1 MEKVHETFGTDVKVE
16 RNDPLRIPDYHK
28 SISIAHQE
36 CNSHQEPI
44 LPTDQSKV
52 LSTQTPSSCATP
64 SSAIKVT
71 SARKEQISKCEEVE
85 VQPLIVR
92 CLSQH
97 PEELKKELEGWHV
110 ELSFSE
116 RHGKIFCSCTKQTK
130 SGWRAACSE
139 SITSHVKGKY
149 ATVTDQKVP
158 KDAAQE
164 LTGFLHAL
172 KAEAQLEFE
181 FSKDGT
187 TFSAA
192 GRDEVIINL
201 KTNTQSIF
209 DKYTA
214 VSVNIPYSREPEN
227 YHFLSQV
234 KLPQLKDQL
243 PPTVEIREDHSVLA
257 LKVHGMKKYIELFQQ
272 MLPEISTHTKVM
284 VKLDPLV
291 TYYFQSSE
299 GQVQLESFKKQ
310 ANCPMAIYFQSK
322 KEEVCLTLL
331 GNPTDRQSIEMVAER
346 LAKTTGAVSRTVPQS
361 FMKIQSQ
368 LDDYISLWQTL
379 EKQHH
384 VCIKQSANSI
394 TVAGLKGTVD
404 CAMEELYKFIME
416 KCTIVYEIEMEKGE
430 LRLLSTH
437 MSANWGK
444 IVECCK
450 SSGINLQIPSLN
462 SEDVDSTSVFL
473 KGEKDRVIE
482 VFQKI
487 STLKESIKKRS
498 ITVERAGTN
507 YFVSENARMYLDGIE
522 NRTKVV
528 IEVAEPIKDSM
539 DTVSSASSIPSKFTR
554 KCVAKPKQSSCQ
566 IGIYIGDITD
576 FEKAEVIVNAANCEL
591 KHIGG
596 VAAAIAT
603 KGGPQIQEESDS
615 YVRRKGKLATGDAW
629 LTTKVGNLPY
639 KALVHAVGPIWQSG
653 FNEEVLLEKACTEAM
668 QITSHDYRSIVF
680 PAISSGVYE
689 FPIDKC
695 AKCMTKSIIRYC
707 ESNPISDL
715 EEICIVIHPSKAGD
729 ADHFISALQLQLPQE
744 SVIVD
749 SAHPKTWMPSTPQY
763 SNESPSSVNSG
774 PSRSSRR
781 KKSTKKNVSATAD
794 VLDCIKL
801 TRGSLLDVKVCIILY
816 FLPMIS
822 F

>member
-243 PPTVEIREDHSVLA
+243 PPTIEISEDHSVPA
-257 LKVHGMKKYIELFQQ
+257 LKVHGMKKDVEQFQQ
-272 MLPEISTHTKVM
+272 MLPEISTHCKVM

-299 GQVQLESFKKQ
+299 GQLQLESFKRD
-310 ANCPMAIYFQSK
+310 ANCPIAIYFQSK

-331 GNPTDRQSIEMVAER
+331 GNPTDHQSMEMMAER
-346 LAKTTGAVSRTVPQS
+346 LAKTTGVVHHTVPQS
-361 FMKIQSQ
+361 FMKMQSQ
-368 LDDYISLWQTL
+368 LDDYIPLWRSL

-384 VCIKQSANSI
+384 VCIKQSENSI
-394 TVAGLKGTVD
+394 TVAGLKDTVE
-404 CAMEELYKFIME
+404 CAMEELFKFIME
-416 KCTIVYEIEMEKGE
+416 KCTIVYEIELERGE
-430 LRLLSTH
+430 LRLLLTH
-437 MSANWGK
+437 MSSKWGK
-444 IVECCK
+444 IVEFCK
-450 SSGINLQIPSLN
+450 SSGVNLQVPSLN
-462 SEDVDSTSVFL
+462 SEDVDSTSTVFL

-482 VFQKI
+482 IFQKI
-487 STLKESIKKRS
+487 STLKDSIKKRS

-507 YFVSENARMYLDGIE
+507 YFISENARMYLDGVE

-539 DTVSSASSIPSKFTR
+539 DAVSSASSISSKFTR
-554 KCVAKPKQSSCQ
+554 KCIAKLKQSSCQ

-576 FEKAEVIVNAANCEL
+576 FEKAEVIVNAANCDL

-603 KGGPQIQEESDS
+603 KGGSQIQEESDK
-615 YVRRKGKLATGDAW
+615 YIKRRGKLATGDAW
-629 LTTKVGNLPY
+629 LTTKIGNLPC
-639 KALVHAVGPIWQSG
+639 KALVHAVGPVWHSG
-653 FNEEVLLEKACTEAM
+653 LNKEEVLLEKACIEAL
-668 QITSHDYRSIVF
+668 QIASHDYRSIAF
-680 PAISSGVYE
+680 PAISSGVYG

-695 AKCMTKSIIRYC
+695 AKCMTKSMIRYC
-707 ESNPISDL
+707 NSNPSSSL
-715 EEICIVIHPSKAGD
+715 EEICIVIQLSKAGD
-729 ADHFISALQLQLPQE
+729 TDHFISALQQQLPQE

-749 SAHPKTWMPSTPQY
+749 AAQSKKSPIPQY
-763 SNESPSSVNSG
+763 SSGPPSLANSG

-781 KKSTKKNVSATAD
+781 KKSTKNGASATAD
-794 VLDCIKL
+794 VLDRIQL
-801 TRGSLLDVKVCIILY
+801 TRGSLPDVKVCITQHIE
-816 FLPMIS
+816 FLLK
-822 F
+822 